1 LQADPK
7 SLEADLARRTTSHAF
22 GAFLAAAWLQSAAL
36 AADPSA
42 DVAAA
47 APSDTLPE
55 TQIQP
60 ASTPLEGASI
70 HTNDAALP
78 PVAEPISAPLPSPTL
93 SPTLSPTV
101 APVALPAE
109 SAPILT
115 SATAIPA
122 VAPGSA
128 PDLLDRIRA
137 GMSLPQE
144 DRSAIDIQLSWYARN
159 PEYLER
165 VFSRAELYLYHIIAE
180 VEARGMPLEL
190 ALLPVVESAFEPFA
204 YSRSHAAGLWQFI
217 PGTGKRFGLPQ
228 DWWYDGRRD
237 VLESTRAALDYLQYI
252 HDQNNGDWLL
262 AVAGY
267 NCGENCVARAVA
279 ENRAR
284 GLPTD
289 FFSLRLPSET
299 RAYVPKLLAMSRLV
313 ANPEVYG
320 IGFSEIPNE
329 PYFTRVE
336 TNGQIDL
343 SLAAQLAGITRDELT
358 ELNPAF
364 HRWATPPQG
373 PHHLLLP
380 LTAADS
386 FRQGLSQL
394 TPDEMM
400 RVSRHKVTRGETV
413 DAVAKKYSTTAYV
426 LRHLNDLPSSS
437 RLVVGSDIR
446 VPSGSTSLPE
456 KVARAAARVDGGR
469 GRVASR
475 AGGRRPSIHVVRR
488 GESLW
493 KISRRTGVDMKTLA
507 RLNGLNPNETLR
519 PGKRL
524 VLAQGAKASPS
535 RRASNSAAGGTVRYR
550 VRSGDTLFKI
560 AQIYNVT
567 VAQIRSW
574 NNLAAAAKLQ
584 AGQTLTIKLP
594 QRR

>member
-1 LQADPK
+1 M
-7 SLEADLARRTTSHAF
+7 ARRTTSHAF
-22 GAFLAAAWLQSAAL
+22 GAFLAAAWLQAAAQ
-36 AADPSA
+36 AADLTTE
-42 DVAAA
+42 
-47 APSDTLPE
+47 APL
-55 TQIQP
+55 QP
-60 ASTPLEGASI
+60 ASTPLGGALI
-70 HTNDAALP
+70 HTNDSAPPPAIESADAALP
-78 PVAEPISAPLPSPTL
+78 TAGELPAPLPGPISSDAAAANAET
-93 SPTLSPTV
+93 
-101 APVALPAE
+101 LPA
-109 SAPILT
+109 
-115 SATAIPA
+115 AIPSDA
-122 VAPGSA
+122 APTRIA
-128 PDLLDRIRA
+128 PDLMDRIRA

-165 VFSRAELYLYHIIAE
+165 VFGRAELYLHHIIAE

-228 DWWYDGRRD
+228 NWWYDGRRD

-289 FFSLRLPSET
+289 FWSLRLPSET

-313 ANPEVYG
+313 ANPELCG
-320 IGFSEIPNE
+320 IAFSEIPNE
-329 PYFTRVE
+329 PYFARVE

-343 SLAAQLAGITRDELT
+343 KLAAQLAGITYEELT

-380 LTAADS
+380 LSAADT
-386 FRQGLSQL
+386 FRQSLTQL

-413 DAVAKKYSTTAYV
+413 DAVAKRYSTTAYV
-426 LRHLNDLPSSS
+426 LRHLNDLPSNS

-446 VPSGSTSLPE
+446 VPSGSTALPE

-469 GRVASR
+469 GRVASSR

-488 GESLW
+488 GDSLW

-507 RLNGLNPNETLR
+507 RLNGLTTTEKLR

-524 VLAQGAKASPS
+524 ILAQSGAKASPS
-535 RRASNSAAGGTVRYR
+535 RRASSAGSGGSVRYR
-550 VRSGDTLFKI
+550 VRRGDTLYKI
-560 AQIYNVT
+560 AKIYNVT
-567 VAQIRSW
+567 VTQIRSW
-574 NNLAAAAKLQ
+574 NNLAGAATLR